1 MARLQDDFYTAVNE
15 AWLNDAV
22 IPNDRPVTGGFVDL
36 VEAVENEERERLAA
50 WVAGEEAVPDGLSE
64 FVRLYRLT
72 SDWEAR
78 NTADILPIVPLFTR
92 YQQMATHQDWQV
104 ALPELL
110 RLGLPSGVVLSI
122 APDFKNTQVNEAWLS
137 APSLILPDTTYYQ
150 ADHPQAEQLLTVWR
164 EMVAKLLAKLD
175 LNETQVTAIIDD
187 ALAFDE
193 QLAQVVLSQEESS
206 EYWRIYQPMTVAE
219 VAKKVPFDLAG
230 VLNTVLDGDVAK
242 VIVPEQR
249 FWQAADQIYH
259 EDNWSLLKAWL
270 QVRALTAFTSYLSD
284 EIRVLGG
291 EYQRALS
298 GSPEAIAPD
307 KAAFRQAHGIFAY
320 AVGKWY
326 GETYFGPEAKADVA
340 RMTEAMIAVYDQ
352 RLQDNTWLSQA
363 TITKAREK
371 LARIQAHVGYPDQV
385 PERLAKRT
393 VDLTR
398 GLLDNMLAFHADER
412 AYELSQWHQAPD
424 PSEWHMSADTVNAYY
439 SPSTNQIVFPAA
451 ILQAPFYSLHQSAS
465 ANFGGIGAVIAH
477 EISHAFDTNGAR
489 FDADGNLNQWWTD
502 ADFAAFEERTRAI
515 VTLFDGQ
522 LVAGDTPV
530 NGELTK
536 SENVADLAGVA
547 AALHAAQQDDQYDAQ
562 AFFTNFATI
571 WRKKARPEYERL
583 LAAMDV
589 HGPAQYR
596 TNLILPNFA
605 EFHATFAIQPED
617 GMYMAPQARIAI
629 W

>member
-1 MARLQDDFYTAVNE
+1 MTRLQDDFYTAVN
-15 AWLNDAV
+15 ADWLESAV
-22 IPNDRPVTGGFVDL
+22 IPDDRPVTGGFVDL
-36 VEAVENEERERLAA
+36 VEEVEQEERTRLAA
-50 WVAGEEAVPDGLSE
+50 WVSGDEETPEALAE
-64 FVRLYRLT
+64 FVQLYRLT
-72 SDWEAR
+72 SNWEAR
-78 NTADILPIVPLFTR
+78 NTAGILPLVPLLAR
-92 YQQMATHQDWQV
+92 YQQMRTHADWQK

-122 APDFKNTQVNEAWLS
+122 APDFKNTQINEAWLA

-150 ADHPQAEQLLTVWR
+150 NSHPQAETLLNAWR
-164 EMVAKLLAKLD
+164 EMVSKLLLALD
-175 LNETQVTAIIDD
+175 MSPQQATELIDN

-193 QLAQVVLSQEESS
+193 QLAQVVLSREEGS
-206 EYWRIYQPMTVAE
+206 EYWRIYQPMAIDD
-219 VAKKVPFDLAG
+219 VAKNVPFDLTG
-230 VLNTVLDGDVAK
+230 VLNNALAGDVTK

-249 FWQAADQIYH
+249 FWQVADQIYH
-259 EDNWSLLKAWL
+259 ENNWHLLKAWL
-270 QVRALTAFTSYLSD
+270 QIRVVTAFTSYLSD
-284 EIRVLGG
+284 DLRIIGG
-291 EYQRALS
+291 EYSRALS
-298 GSPEAIAPD
+298 GSPAAVEAD
-307 KAAFRQAHGIFAY
+307 KAAFRQAHSAFDY

-340 RMTEAMIAVYDQ
+340 SMTQAMIQVYDQ

-371 LARIQAHVGYPDQV
+371 LARIQAHVGYPDTV
-385 PERLAKRT
+385 PERFAKRT
-393 VDLTR
+393 VDTSL
-398 GLLDNMLAFHADER
+398 GLLDNMLAFHAQER

-424 PSEWHMSADTVNAYY
+424 PTEWHMSADTVNAYY

-451 ILQAPFYSLHQSAS
+451 ILQAPFYSLQQSSS

-489 FDADGNLNQWWTD
+489 FDANGNLNQWWTD
-502 ADFAAFEERTRAI
+502 DDFAAFEERTKAM
-515 VTLFDGQ
+515 VDLFYGQ

-547 AALHAAQQDDQYDAQ
+547 AALHAAQQDEQYDAQ

-596 TNLILPNFA
+596 TNLILPNFSA
-605 EFHATFAIQPED
+605 FHETFDIQVGDQMYQAPE
-617 GMYMAPQARIAI
+617 QRIQI